1 MSEYSDVFWQMG
13 TRCPFSVYGHC
24 GFKFPHHTSVWKV
37 WEPTLVQYSAV
48 SSGEICTF
56 SRGKWK
62 QSSSVKTLHIHHSV
76 QWSSKGNKKKNTFFT
91 ERGLKNNPKCYSVPE
106 SYTLDILMPKM
117 YLLVASFPNMFCDW
131 LFSHVKDTLRQ
142 MHLSLHLTV
151 QGYVHFNPS
160 IFFSTLPPHAESEVC
175 KLETLLQS
183 EVSVVTTGEA
193 VGADAA
199 KTPPALRRRK
209 RTCSRRQGEKE
220 REREGGG
227 MGLGDRGDRGVG
239 EDRDRREASESDRI
253 QMLKCFG
260 FGLQSFLPTLK
271 VTDKSKRLNPSS
283 VQYSPLVVLFEV
295 ASVNWNV
302 CVGLLNVEDV
312 KKQSEE

>member
-24 GFKFPHHTSVWKV
+24 GFKFPLHTSVWKV

-142 MHLSLHLTV
+142 MHLSLHLPV

-160 IFFSTLPPHAESEVC
+160 IFFSTLPPPPCRERGVQAGDSTAVWGFRGNHRWSGGRRCCQDPAGPAPPQ
-175 KLETLLQS
+175 THLLS
-183 EVSVVTTGEA
+183 TAGREG
-193 VGADAA
+193 
-199 KTPPALRRRK
+199 
-209 RTCSRRQGEKE
+209 
-220 REREGGG
+220 EREGGRRHG
-227 MGLGDRGDRGVG
+227 PGRPRGQRRWRGQGPERSQWVWQDTDV
-239 EDRDRREASESDRI
+239 E
-253 QMLKCFG
+253 MLRVWIAV
-260 FGLQSFLPTLK
+260 LPTNTEGHRQK
-271 VTDKSKRLNPSS
+271 
-283 VQYSPLVVLFEV
+283 
-295 ASVNWNV
+295 
-302 CVGLLNVEDV
+302 
-312 KKQSEE
+312 